1 MGHGRRT
8 FLALTALALAGCALK
23 DMPPREEVASQ
34 AMLNLSPPPQWAAAG
49 GAVGPVADDWL
60 AEFKD
65 PWLNELVKE
74 AIAYNADLRIA
85 AARVDVAAA
94 SLAAAQSPAWPQVN
108 LLARGGGKMS
118 GDSTGLQGVGLF
130 ASWEL
135 DLWGRVRAEARASAF
150 QYESAK
156 LDAEYARQSLA
167 ALVVKSWILAVESRL
182 QKAQAE
188 ASLKAAEELAS
199 LTRDRLRVGSGDEY
213 AVALAQANVEV
224 FNDTVRSLD
233 FAYQNALRALETLLG
248 RYPAASVA
256 VAERL
261 PAWPGEVPVGLPSE
275 LLERRPD
282 VVAAERRV
290 AQAFYRTE
298 ESKAA
303 RLPRITLV
311 ASYSTIS
318 SELFFL
324 KNRDNPLFSAGAGLL
339 QPIFL
344 GGLLQAQVDART
356 AEQQAAIADYGKIGV
371 RVFGEV
377 EGALSAGFT
386 AAQREEILV
395 RAVRENERALA
406 LANIRYRVGTVDL
419 TAVQQQQLALY
430 SAQVTLIRVQSE
442 RLVQRVNLYLALGG
456 SFESAKAAPAQ
467 TSDASR
473 ALR

>member
-1 MGHGRRT
+1 
-8 FLALTALALAGCALK
+8 
-23 DMPPREEVASQ
+23 
-34 AMLNLSPPPQWAAAG
+34 
-49 GAVGPVADDWL
+49 
-60 AEFKD
+60 
-65 PWLNELVKE
+65 
-74 AIAYNADLRIA
+74 
-85 AARVDVAAA
+85 
-94 SLAAAQSPAWPQVN
+94 
-108 LLARGGGKMS
+108 MS

-135 DLWGRVRAEARASAF
+135 DLWGRVRAEARASSF

-224 FNDTVRSLD
+224 FNDTIRSLD